1 MKFDFLCPTF
11 IRFGNGVLETTGQ
24 EACKI
29 GRKVLLVTGKSSSK
43 KSGGLKRVEELL
55 EKEGLQVVLYDQ
67 VEQNPSVETVE
78 AGAGVARQAGCDLI
92 VALGGGSPL
101 DAAKGIAVL
110 AAQGGGLD
118 DYFGTD
124 RASQALPVIAI
135 PTTAGTASEVTR
147 YAVITDWK
155 SRQKRTVASFL
166 ICPRI
171 AIVDPLLTVTMP
183 KQITANTGM
192 DALSHAVEGYLSL
205 KSQPITDL
213 LAIESIRLVANYLP
227 RAVGQPE
234 DLEAR
239 EKVMYAS
246 LLAGLVINQTRT
258 GIIHGLG
265 YELTLNYQIP
275 HGLAN
280 ALLMPQVMEFNR
292 ISCPEKMV
300 QIARALGENVAGL
313 SAREAGRKAAFA
325 VKELSIDLGMPEN
338 AAEAGLRIEDIKGFA
353 QNFVQTKRSFGAAP
367 RYPDIKE
374 VEEIYLKSFRGEI

>member
-1 MKFDFLCPTF
+1 MKFDFLSPTF
-11 IRFGNGVLETTGQ
+11 IRFGNGVSETTGQ

-43 KSGGLKRVEELL
+43 KSGSLKKVEELL
-55 EKEGLQVVLYDQ
+55 KKESLEVVLYDQ

-78 AGAGVARQAGCDLI
+78 VGAGVARQAGCDLI

-110 AAQGGGLD
+110 AAQGGSLE
-118 DYFGTD
+118 DYFGVD
-124 RASQALPVIAI
+124 KVREALPLVAI
-135 PTTAGTASEVTR
+135 PTTAGTGSEVTR

-155 SRQKRTVASFL
+155 TKQKRTVASFL

-213 LAIESIRLVANYLP
+213 LAIGSIRLIAEYLP

-258 GIIHGLG
+258 GMIHGLG
-265 YELTLNYQIP
+265 YELTLNYQMP

-300 QIARALGENVAGL
+300 QIARALGENVEGL
-313 SAREAGRKAAFA
+313 STREAGRRAAFA
-325 VKELSIDLGMPEN
+325 VRELAVDLGMPKN
-338 AAEAGLRIEDIKGFA
+338 AAEVGLRVEDIKSFA
-353 QNFVQTKRSFGAAP
+353 LNFVQSKRNFGTTP
-367 RYPDIKE
+367 RYPDINE
-374 VEEIYLKSFRGEI
+374 VETICLKSFRGEI